1 MDANFESQKNMKALG
16 ITLGICAMLALVL
29 FLVSWTIPVVQEP
42 VAEQGIEVNLGNSDE
57 GLGDVPPMVP
67 GDPAEEA
74 TPAETPPPVT
84 AAPAEAV
91 TESKVAD
98 DNDDADATPVK
109 SPEKTSVKPKPK
121 QTETIKTTPKKTLPK
136 ATAPTPPKPAKPKAL
151 YGGGKPGG
159 VGGNNA
165 DSYNDVHNQGIAG
178 GHGDQ
183 GKPNGNPNSDSYT
196 GNGGS
201 GKSGV
206 TIRSGLNGRRIGKLP
221 RFEDDFN
228 ENAKVAVDIT
238 VDATGKVLSAKINP
252 KGTTTT
258 NGAIKSIAQRKA
270 MELKLSAGTEVQTGT
285 IVFDFKLN
293 G

>member
-16 ITLGICAMLALVL
+16 ITLGVSALLALLL
-29 FLVSWTIPVVQEP
+29 FLVSWTLPQVQP
-42 VAEQGIEVNLGNSDE
+42 PQVDQGIEVNLGNSDE
-57 GLGDVPPMVP
+57 GLGDIPPAVP

-74 TPAETPPPVT
+74 VPEATPPPPQT

-91 TESKVAD
+91 TDTKVAE
-98 DNDDADATPVK
+98 DNNDADATPVN
-109 SPEKTSVKPKPK
+109 SPEKTSVKPKPT
-121 QTETIKTTPKKTLPK
+121 QTQTVKTPKRTTPKPTVP
-136 ATAPTPPKPAKPKAL
+136 PTPKPPVAKAL

-159 VGGNNA
+159 TGGNGA
-165 DSYNDVHNQGIAG
+165 DSYNGVTNQGIAG

-183 GKPNGNPNSDSYT
+183 GKANGTPNSDSYS

-201 GKSGV
+201 GKSGFTV
-206 TIRSGLNGRRIGKLP
+206 RSGLSGRKAV
-221 RFEDDFN
+221 RFPTYEDDFN

-238 VDATGKVLSAKINP
+238 VNAAGAVIAASINP

-258 NGAIKSIAQRKA
+258 NSGIKAIAINKA
-270 MELKLSAGTEVQTGT
+270 KQLKFNTGTEDQTGT
-285 IVFDFKLN
+285 IVFDFKLK